1 MEHEIPEFPGYYLT
15 DEYEVVS
22 YKRGFRKVMT
32 PQIMQHLTV
41 KTRKNVVYHMQQNG
55 KQRCMY
61 LQRIILA
68 VKLGRLPYAWE
79 QARHKDGNPNNNT
92 FENIQVGC
100 ALLNI
105 IDCLESGARQ
115 TCVDNINIAI
125 ERLEKL
131 KLTYLS

>member
-1 MEHEIPEFPGYYLT
+1 
-15 DEYEVVS
+15 
-22 YKRGFRKVMT
+22 
-32 PQIMQHLTV
+32 MQ
-41 KTRKNVVYHMQQNG
+41 KNG
-55 KQRCMY
+55 KQKTMM

-68 VKLGRLPYAWE
+68 VKLGRLPYTWE

-115 TCVDNINIAI
+115 TCLDNINIAI

>member
-1 MEHEIPEFPGYYLT
+1 M
-15 DEYEVVS
+15 
-22 YKRGFRKVMT
+22 
-32 PQIMQHLTV
+32 
-41 KTRKNVVYHMQQNG
+41 
-55 KQRCMY
+55 

-115 TCVDNINIAI
+115 TCLDNINIAI